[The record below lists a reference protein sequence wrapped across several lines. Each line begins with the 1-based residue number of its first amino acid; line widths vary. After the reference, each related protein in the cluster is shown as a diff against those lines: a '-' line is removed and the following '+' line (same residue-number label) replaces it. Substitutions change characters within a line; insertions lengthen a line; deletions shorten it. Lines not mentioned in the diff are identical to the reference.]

1 MKKRWFAA
9 SLAALM
15 ALSMTACGG
24 GKAAETTA
32 APAETKAE
40 ETKAEESK
48 AEEASKEE
56 TAEKAPEDYT
66 GSVVVYSPH
75 DADPLNAG
83 VNLFMEKYP
92 NVKVEVVAAGTESR
106 QSPQTR
112 SQTYCGAAVQTHW
125 QHLRSTSSRMYA
137 QTMNLSAMH
146 TKTRMACGSARARF
160 RWLSSITKT

>member
-1 MKKRWFAA
+1 MKKRWLAA

-32 APAETKAE
+32 APAETKVE

-48 AEEASKEE
+48 AEDASKEE
-56 TAEKAPEDYT
+56 KAEKAPEDYT

-92 NVKVEVVAAGTESR
+92 NVKVEVVAAGTGELCNR
-106 QSPQTR
+106 I
-112 SQTYCGAAVQTHW
+112 AA
-125 QHLRSTSSRMYA
+125 
-137 QTMNLSAMH
+137 
-146 TKTRMACGSARARF
+146 
-160 RWLSSITKT
+160 

>member
-15 ALSMTACGG
+15 ALSITACGG

-66 GSVVVYSPH
+66 GSVSVR
-75 DADPLNAG
+75 G
-83 VNLFMEKYP
+83 
-92 NVKVEVVAAGTESR
+92 
-106 QSPQTR
+106 
-112 SQTYCGAAVQTHW
+112 
-125 QHLRSTSSRMYA
+125 SSF
-137 QTMNLSAMH
+137 SF
-146 TKTRMACGSARARF
+146 CSF
-160 RWLSSITKT
+160 S

>member
-48 AEEASKEE
+48 AEETSKEE

-75 DADPLNAG
+75 DADP
-83 VNLFMEKYP
+83 P
-92 NVKVEVVAAGTESR
+92 
-106 QSPQTR
+106 
-112 SQTYCGAAVQTHW
+112 GAPPSHW
-125 QHLRSTSSRMYA
+125 CR
-137 QTMNLSAMH
+137 
-146 TKTRMACGSARARF
+146 
-160 RWLSSITKT
+160 

>member
-1 MKKRWFAA
+1 MKKRWLAA

-32 APAETKAE
+32 APAETKVE

-48 AEEASKEE
+48 AEDASKEE
-56 TAEKAPEDYT
+56 KAEKAPEDYT

-92 NVKVEVVAAGTESR
+92 NVKVEVVAAGT
-106 QSPQTR
+106 
-112 SQTYCGAAVQTHW
+112 W
-125 QHLRSTSSRMYA
+125 QHSKSTSSRMYA
-137 QTMNLSAMH
+137 QTMSSSVTH
-146 TKTRMACGSARARF
+146 TKIRMVCGSVRVRF
-160 RWLSSITKT
+160 RWLSSITRT

>member
-1 MKKRWFAA
+1 MKKKLFAA
-9 SLAALM
+9 AMAGTMVLSLAA
-15 ALSMTACGG
+15 CGG
-24 GKAAETTA
+24 SKPAETTA

-48 AEEASKEE
+48 AEDTSKEE
-56 TAEKAPEDYT
+56 KADKAPEDYT

-92 NVKVEVVAAGTESR
+92 NVKVEVVAAGTGELCNRIAAESAN
-106 QSPQTR
+106 PIADVLWGG
-112 SQTYCGAAVQTHW
+112 GADSLAAFKEYFQP
-125 QHLRSTSSRMYA
+125 
-137 QTMNLSAMH
+137 MH
-146 TKTRMACGSARARF
+146 TKIRMACGSARARF

>member
-56 TAEKAPEDYT
+56 NEDNSYYT
-66 GSVVVYSPH
+66 
-75 DADPLNAG
+75 DPLIDAA
-83 VNLFMEKYP
+83 MEIF
-92 NVKVEVVAAGTESR
+92 
-106 QSPQTR
+106 
-112 SQTYCGAAVQTHW
+112 
-125 QHLRSTSSRMYA
+125 
-137 QTMNLSAMH
+137 
-146 TKTRMACGSARARF
+146 RARII
-160 RWLSSITKT
+160 SQ

>member
-48 AEEASKEE
+48 AEETKASPKQEK

-66 GSVVVYSPH
+66 GQCSCIFP
-75 DADPLNAG
+75 A
-83 VNLFMEKYP
+83 
-92 NVKVEVVAAGTESR
+92 
-106 QSPQTR
+106 
-112 SQTYCGAAVQTHW
+112 
-125 QHLRSTSSRMYA
+125 
-137 QTMNLSAMH
+137 
-146 TKTRMACGSARARF
+146 
-160 RWLSSITKT
+160 

>member
-1 MKKRWFAA
+1 MKKRWLAA

-75 DADPLNAG
+75 DAVSFA
-83 VNLFMEKYP
+83 
-92 NVKVEVVAAGTESR
+92 TESR